1 MQRCVRFQQ
10 SLFRAGMIVVRL
22 PLSGYRPIRR
32 SATIPR
38 NLT

>member
-1 MQRCVRFQQ
+1 MQRRVLFQQ
-10 SLFRAGMIVVRL
+10 SLFRAGTVVVCL
-22 PLSGYRPIRR
+22 PLSGYRPIRH